1 MSELS
6 ENLKKYRN
14 ELNLTQDDL
23 AKELFVTRQ
32 AISKWESGESTP
44 DVNNLI
50 KLADTFHISLDN
62 LILGKDTDALV
73 DSEEFVFDPRKKRY
87 VRRYGKM
94 NFWDFLAKY
103 WWTIIIILGVFS
115 MLFPSHFYG

>member
-6 ENLKKYRN
+6 DNLKKYRN

-73 DSEEFVFDPRKKRY
+73 DSE
-87 VRRYGKM
+87 
-94 NFWDFLAKY
+94 
-103 WWTIIIILGVFS
+103 
-115 MLFPSHFYG
+115 